1 MALGDKVFLADKETL
16 DTVNRNLSDVHSR
29 VGTTTDTG
37 GTATAGTLFGKINA
51 IISSIAAHVAS
62 WTAARAAKIDTI
74 DTNAAAASAQTAANH
89 TANATGTLSQKLSHI
104 ISLVAGISTSMPSN
118 APKYRKSYSASISP
132 SANVAATVIN
142 VSGAGTFHGMV
153 SNISHNMSAIT
164 VEIDGV
170 TITPAGSAAWALF
183 RSKRYPHSLLAWGTI
198 DEMRDWGIPLEFR
211 RSLKITATYRSVV
224 GNDSSNGYVY
234 AAYDLYE

>member
-1 MALGDKVFLADKETL
+1 MAVGDKAFIADKETL

-37 GTATAGTLFGKINA
+37 GSATSGTLFAKLNA
-51 IISSIAAHVAS
+51 IISSIATHVAS
-62 WTAARAAKIDTI
+62 WTAARAAKIDNIDANTI
-74 DTNAAAASAQTAANH
+74 SAASNAAAASAQTAANH
-89 TANATGTLSQKLSHI
+89 NASATGTLSQKLSHL
-104 ISLVAGISTSMPSN
+104 ISLVTNNSS
-118 APKYRKSYSASISP
+118 KYKKSHSVSVSP
-132 SANVAATVIN
+132 NANVAVTVIN
-142 VSGAGTFHGMV
+142 VTGAGTFHGMV
-153 SNISHNMSAIT
+153 SNISHNMSSIT
-164 VEIDGV
+164 IEIDGV
-170 TITPAGSAAWALF
+170 AVTAAGGAAWALF